1 MLANRDDNTI
11 VAAIDARS
19 PRIRFQLQT
28 IVFELQKDEQKHL
41 ENHMYAG
48 MPSKGDIRFP
58 SRKIY
63 GALPNVETV
72 VGVLPVSRVRM
83 KTRTRANF
91 SACGEKNTHT
101 RSYSGVPWRSLYS
114 LPRMALDVKELATG
128 ITSPVYDA
136 AVGT

>member
-1 MLANRDDNTI
+1 MLARRYGEVFRCMLANRDDNTI
-11 VAAIDARS
+11 VAATDARS
-19 PRIRFQLQT
+19 PKIRFQLQT

-41 ENHMYAG
+41 ENHIMYAG

-83 KTRTRANF
+83 KTRSRANV

-101 RSYSGVPWRSLYS
+101 RP
-114 LPRMALDVKELATG
+114 
-128 ITSPVYDA
+128 
-136 AVGT
+136 